1 MLPCLSRNQ
10 RIDSRSRDVRR
21 TCVELSLVKSEVG
34 HALVSGYSAAAAA
47 AGVYLEIYIAA
58 APADRLTCMRTQ
70 YRHTVRT
77 HARTHTHTHTHTM
90 LILALLHRRYDVV
103 NINVLVVEVQCI
115 FPEKR
120 CRSRADISAY
130 SWTYGTHALQEA
142 VAHLPLCCLLTRHR
156 ALGRKLFAAPMDGKV
171 TRGREG
177 GRD

>member
-1 MLPCLSRNQ
+1 M
-10 RIDSRSRDVRR
+10 
-21 TCVELSLVKSEVG
+21 
-34 HALVSGYSAAAAA
+34 
-47 AGVYLEIYIAA
+47 YLEIYIAA
-58 APADRLTCMRTQ
+58 ATSGSTHMHAHTIGHAIHADR
-70 YRHTVRT
+70 Y
-77 HARTHTHTHTHTM
+77 THTHTM

-103 NINVLVVEVQCI
+103 NINVLVVKVQCI
-115 FPEKR
+115 FPEKS

-130 SWTYGTHALQEA
+130 SRTYGTHALKEA